1 MDGNTLQTHPDDSS
15 LFLCLVTGLTDAP
28 RSLQTD
34 TWRRTWAPLTGS
46 CRDSTV
52 LTRGVILDPQVSAWP
67 GVAVPGNV
75 MFKFFFFV
83 FFLTSPNRLKDQDAA
98 PLPGLLTTPS
108 SFYCYTQWLDVRVCL
123 SLCWKAAPRF
133 HSDLKW
139 SDQAD
144 SKYSWWQTGVAKWNL
159 VGRLDMDINVCTNVW
174 GTLGSPNSTTK
185 CNSIS

>member
-75 MFKFFFFV
+75 MFKFFFFNV
-83 FFLTSPNRLKDQDAA
+83 SEPIERPGRGTTSRTFNHALNFLLLHSVAGRQSLSEFMLK
-98 PLPGLLTTPS
+98 S
-108 SFYCYTQWLDVRVCL
+108 
-123 SLCWKAAPRF
+123 
-133 HSDLKW
+133 
-139 SDQAD
+139 
-144 SKYSWWQTGVAKWNL
+144 
-159 VGRLDMDINVCTNVW
+159 CTAF
-174 GTLGSPNSTTK
+174 PQ
-185 CNSIS
+185 